1 MKRAIII
8 ISLFVLMIGFSIGE
22 LVIHRHIYTRI
33 HDDLI
38 VVGMQMDGNRDS
50 LSQSNAMQTM
60 ENTLEY
66 WSSRKRFLSSVSN
79 SNIIRFV
86 DEHLTRLHGHIEQNM
101 YDFARVQLAVATA
114 YLEDLIQELNPV
126 PGNIL

>member
-8 ISLFVLMIGFSIGE
+8 ISLFAVMIGFSIGE
-22 LVIHRHIYTRI
+22 LVIHRHIYSRI
-33 HDDLI
+33 HDDLLI
-38 VVGMQMDGNRDS
+38 VNTQMDEGKEN
-50 LSQSNAMQTM
+50 LAESNAMQTM

-66 WSSRKRFLSSVSN
+66 WNSRKRFLSSVSN

-86 DEHLTRLHGHIEQNM
+86 DEHLTRLHGHLNQNM
-101 YDFARVQLAVATA
+101 YDFARVQLAVTTA